1 MTPEHASRE
10 APVPVP
16 AATILLLR
24 DGDAGLE
31 VFMVERHEKIDF
43 GGGALV
49 FPGGKTAPE
58 DYDSTLG
65 ALVDGAADWS
75 DETRAVAI
83 SAIREAFEEA
93 GVLLARDAT
102 SGEYI
107 GADRLAALDT
117 YREQLEQSQI
127 SLPVFLRREHLR
139 LACDQLV
146 LFAHWITPRGMHKR
160 FDTRFF
166 LARVPAGHAGQ
177 HCGRESVASLWA
189 RPADAVAQDVQG
201 KLLFPTRMN
210 LLKLAHARS
219 VDEALAA
226 ASARPPVTVE
236 PWVENTPDGKFV
248 CIRDDAGYDA
258 TRYPFT
264 GMP

>member
-1 MTPEHASRE
+1 MRLEHDLKE
-10 APVPVP
+10 IPVPVP

-31 VFMVERHEKIDF
+31 VFMVERHQKIDF

-49 FPGGKTAPE
+49 FPGGKTAQE
-58 DYDSTLG
+58 DYDP
-65 ALVDGAADWS
+65 ALAEFVDGAADWTA
-75 DETRAVAI
+75 EERALAI

-93 GVLLARDAT
+93 GVLLARDARN
-102 SGEYI
+102 GEFI
-107 GADRLAALDT
+107 GADRLAALER
-117 YREQLEQSQI
+117 YREQLELQQVG
-127 SLPVFLRREHLR
+127 LLEFLRREQLR
-139 LACDQLV
+139 LACDELV

-166 LARVPAGHAGQ
+166 LARGPIGHAGQ
-177 HCGRESVASLWA
+177 HCGRESVASLWV
-189 RPADAVAQDVQG
+189 RPADAVAQDVEG

-210 LLKLAHARS
+210 LIKLARARS

-226 ASARPPVTVE
+226 ARASPQATVE

-248 CIRDDAGYDA
+248 CIREDAGYET
-258 TRYPFT
+258 TRFPIT
-264 GMP
+264 AAA